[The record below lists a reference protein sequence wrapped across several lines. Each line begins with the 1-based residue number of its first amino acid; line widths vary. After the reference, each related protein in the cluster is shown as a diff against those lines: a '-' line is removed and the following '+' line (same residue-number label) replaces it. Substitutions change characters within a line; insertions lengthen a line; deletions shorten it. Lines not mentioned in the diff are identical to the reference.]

1 MEKRQLL
8 TELNDVHR
16 DLLTQVQDFS
26 QADFAQ
32 AGVMGNWTAKDMFAH
47 LAFWNWEA
55 KRAIELALTGER
67 PAPWLVGESE
77 IEQANSR
84 EQQAR
89 RDVPLHNVMDDFRR
103 SHKSVAA
110 LIERTPEQALAAEG
124 PHRTAAG
131 KATNALW
138 VAQGLIAH
146 YREHTQWLEEFVERR
161 AEQKD

>member
-1 MEKRQLL
+1 MDKRQLL

-47 LAFWNWEA
+47 LTFWNWEA

-67 PAPWLVGESE
+67 PAPWLVGDSE
-77 IEQANSR
+77 IEQANSH

-146 YREHTQWLEEFVERR
+146 YREHTQWLEEFVKRR